1 MKLKKNV
8 YFALFFFVWTVDLIY
23 RTQITTCRCKVAI
36 VGSKFQEVY
45 QAMEIESQDYQLEL
59 QNCSSVF
66 DDAHAEQPLESHESL
81 AELVKDI
88 DLTNVHPMM
97 QRQVQQLIPLVDN
110 ASQLQKRLSS
120 LHAQE
125 DKMHEALQEEF
136 ETFIEKM
143 KQRSIENS
151 NQDGN

>member
-1 MKLKKNV
+1 
-8 YFALFFFVWTVDLIY
+8 
-23 RTQITTCRCKVAI
+23 
-36 VGSKFQEVY
+36 
-45 QAMEIESQDYQLEL
+45 METESQDYQLDL
-59 QNCSSVF
+59 QDCSSVF
-66 DDAHAEQPLESHESL
+66 DDTDAEQPLESHESL

-125 DKMHEALQEEF
+125 DKMHEALQGEF